1 MKTNNPISLEGRT
14 VLVTG
19 ASSGIG
25 REVCVLSAQLGAKVI
40 LVGRNREQLQA
51 TADRLNGAPHHIEV
65 FDCNQLDAIKDW
77 LKQVSAEQGS
87 LHGLVHCAGLQTLQ
101 PLRMMKRAKI
111 DELLRINFLAAVELA
126 RAFRQ
131 RDVYQKPAS
140 LVFLSSVMG
149 LVGMPAL
156 SIYCASKGA
165 LDSFCRALALEYAD
179 EAIRVN
185 CVSSGLVR
193 TEMLAK
199 IEQQMTTEQFA
210 AVEAAHPLG
219 LGAPQDVANAV
230 AFLLADTGR
239 WITGTTLVVDGG
251 YTAK

>member
-1 MKTNNPISLEGRT
+1 MFNPMSLEGRT

-25 REVCVLSAQLGAKVI
+25 RDVSLLAARLGAKVI

-51 TADRLNGAPHHIEV
+51 TADQLQGAPFHIEA
-65 FDCNQLDAIKDW
+65 FDLNQLDDIKDW
-77 LKQVSAEQGS
+77 LKRVGTEQGG
-87 LHGLVHCAGLQTLQ
+87 LHGLVHCAGLQMVQ
-101 PLRMMKRAKI
+101 PLRMMKREKI
-111 DELLRINFLAAVELA
+111 DELLRVNFLAAVELA
-126 RAFRQ
+126 KAFRQ
-131 RDVYQKPAS
+131 RGVFQKPTS

-165 LDSFCRALALEYAD
+165 LDSFSRSVALEYAD
-179 EAIRVN
+179 EGIRVN
-185 CVSSGLVR
+185 CVSPGLVR
-193 TEMLAK
+193 TDMSAK
-199 IEQQMTTEQFA
+199 MEQQMTVEQFA
-210 AVEAAHPLG
+210 VVEAAHPLG
-219 LGAPQDVANAV
+219 LGLPQDVANAV

-239 WITGTTLVVDGG
+239 WVTGTTLVVDGG